1 MSPISRRTL
10 LGSAV
15 AGGAALG
22 SGALPGAVRQALAA
36 TGRRGPHGTLDDV
49 EHVVILMQENRSF
62 DHYYGTL
69 NGVRGYQDTSLVRL
83 PNGSD
88 VLHQKLLGTLGG
100 TTLLPWHLDTST
112 SDAQRIFDLDHSW
125 NGTHSAWANGRYTNW
140 IPAKSWYTMGYYRR
154 QDIPFQYALAD
165 QFTLCDQYFCSTMA
179 STNPNR
185 LYLWTGMIDPRG
197 TGGGP
202 VTDNSE
208 KGYTWTTYPE
218 RLQSAGISWKIY
230 QQDDNFDDNPLAWF
244 KQFQNAPKD
253 SPLYTRGM
261 VKRGPDDF
269 AQDVASGR
277 LPAVSW
283 VVAPT
288 DQSEHPNHP
297 PAQGADFT
305 ASYVLD
311 ALAKHPQVWEK
322 TVVFLNYDENDGF
335 FDHVVPPV
343 APDGTPDEFVGGAPI
358 GLGPR
363 VPMIVISPWSR
374 GGRVASEVFDHTSV
388 LRFLENWTGVK
399 EPNISAWRR
408 TVCGDL
414 MSAFDFRHKNST
426 AFPTLPDTKKLL
438 ADLAEQ
444 DKKVLPP
451 IFPPIVQTF
460 PETEPGDRPALPIGY
475 RFGSSSRTD
484 PAKGLLWTTV
494 DNLGRLGAGL
504 SIYTVN
510 HRAFGAWR
518 YTLPVGGTVT
528 DFFSAQ
534 AVSGGPYDIDA
545 HGPDGFLRGFK
556 GDVRTWNDPA
566 KGHPEITATEHAD
579 GVRLTLSNEGG
590 KPVVFTVE
598 VNKALFAPSSAPRTV
613 TVAPGG
619 TARVVLAPTSAGR
632 YDHTVTADTGDG
644 FERRFAGRL
653 HP

>member
-22 SGALPGAVRQALAA
+22 SGALPGAVRQAMAA
-36 TGRRGPHGTLDDV
+36 TARRGPHGTLDDV

-69 NGVRGYQDTSLVRL
+69 NGVRGYRDTSLVRL

-88 VLHQKLLGTLGG
+88 VLHQKLLGKLGG

-125 NGTHSAWANGRYTNW
+125 DGTHSAWANGQYTNW

-244 KQFQNAPKD
+244 KQFQSAPKD

-261 VKRGPDDF
+261 AKRGPDDF
-269 AQDVASGR
+269 AQDVANGS

-311 ALAKHPQVWEK
+311 ALAGHPEVWEK
-322 TVVFLNYDENDGF
+322 TVVLLNYDENDGF

-374 GGRVASEVFDHTSV
+374 GGRVNSEVFDHTSV

-414 MSAFDFRHKNST
+414 MSAFDFRHKNTT
-426 AFPTLPDTKKLL
+426 AFPTLPDTKQLL

-451 IFPPIVQTF
+451 IFPPIVQSF
-460 PETEPGDRPALPIGY
+460 PDVEPGDRPALPVGY

-484 PAKGLLWTTV
+484 TAKGLLWITV
-494 DNLGRLGAGL
+494 DNLGHLGAGL
-504 SIYTVN
+504 SMYTVN
-510 HRAFGAWR
+510 HRQFGAWR

-556 GDVRTWNDPA
+556 GDVRTWSDPA
-566 KGHPEITATEHAD
+566 KGHPEIAAVEHPD
-579 GVRLTLSNEGG
+579 GVRLVLSNEGG
-590 KPVVFTVE
+590 KPVVFTIGA
-598 VNKALFAPSSAPRTV
+598 NAAQFAPSSLPRTV

-619 TARVVLAPTSAGR
+619 TAREVLAPTSAGR
-632 YDHTVTADTGDG
+632 YDYAVTADTGDG